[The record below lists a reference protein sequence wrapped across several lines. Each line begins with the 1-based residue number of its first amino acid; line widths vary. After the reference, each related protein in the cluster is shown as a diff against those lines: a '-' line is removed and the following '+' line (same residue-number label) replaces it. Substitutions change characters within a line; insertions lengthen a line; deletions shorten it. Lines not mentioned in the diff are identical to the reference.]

1 MIRKNTKIASIILCS
16 AFLQAN
22 QSPML
27 NQNIP
32 DNADFLRQDVS
43 NYGKTNVVNVE
54 QESLNLFNEEENK
67 KNNIQKPANQPQPQ
81 HNQKTDNAIDYNKAI
96 ITDYKREVIFN
107 FIVSR
112 ANNAKFNS
120 VKGDNSLEIKNIE
133 AITPKTETSEPKE
146 KLANIKGYCF
156 TETDINVGFQ
166 PMGAS
171 LKCNT
176 NYGTLTFFG
185 NYVPNNE
192 LYTLFVTG
200 LFVEKGDYKY
210 PIVSG
215 KILNKDKNSY
225 NVATYVNSNKIE
237 KAWLQAG
244 ANTAD
249 VVKAGANDYMKQLEQ
264 SRKTETGG
272 ATTVSSSGAISQEP
286 VVTNYEKPNLAEYV
300 IKGGVDVLATVTKEI
315 VQAVKEEKPF
325 AYKVVKDSQFYIDI
339 WVKTTPMESDTT
351 LDNEFDNKP
360 STDGSINTKNQN
372 LLDLKQ
378 TEQQTQPTT
387 IKQSDFLQKEIK

>member
-1 MIRKNTKIASIILCS
+1 MNMIRKNTNFLPIILCS
-16 AFLQAN
+16 TFLQAN
-22 QSPML
+22 PSPML

-32 DNADFLRQDVS
+32 ENADFLRQDVS
-43 NYGKTNVVNVE
+43 NFGKTNVNIVE
-54 QESLNLFNEEENK
+54 QESLNLFNEENKNQNTERIIQPQSQPQLNK
-67 KNNIQKPANQPQPQ
+67 KA
-81 HNQKTDNAIDYNKAI
+81 DNTDYNKFI
-96 ITDYKREVIFN
+96 INDYKREVMFN

-120 VKGDNSLEIKNIE
+120 IKGDKTLEIKDIE
-133 AITPKTETSEPKE
+133 AITPKTEASEPKE

-156 TETDINVGFQ
+156 TETDVNVGFQ
-166 PMGAS
+166 PMSAS

-176 NYGTLTFFG
+176 NYGIMTFFG

-192 LYTLFVTG
+192 LYTLFITG
-200 LFVEKGDYKY
+200 LFVEKGDFKY

-215 KILNKDKNSY
+215 KILNKNKNSY

-286 VVTNYEKPNLAEYV
+286 VITNYEKPNLTEYV
-300 IKGGVDVLATVTKEI
+300 IKGGVDVLTTVTKEI
-315 VQAVKEEKPF
+315 AQAFKEELPF

-339 WVKTTPMESDTT
+339 WVKVTPMESDTT
-351 LDNEFDNKP
+351 LDNQFDNKP
-360 STDGSINTKNQN
+360 TTDGSISIKNQS
-372 LLDLKQ
+372 LLELKKE
-378 TEQQTQPTT
+378 EQ
-387 IKQSDFLQKEIK
+387 KQIPLNQDSFILKGN

>member
-1 MIRKNTKIASIILCS
+1 MNMIRKNTKILPIVLCS

-22 QSPML
+22 QTPML

-32 DNADFLRQDVS
+32 NNADFLRQDVS
-43 NYGKTNVVNVE
+43 NFGKTNVVNVE
-54 QESLNLFNEEENK
+54 QEPLNLFNEEDNK
-67 KNNIQKPANQPQPQ
+67 KQNSNEMRQLQSQQNKISNNV
-81 HNQKTDNAIDYNKAI
+81 DYNKAI
-96 ITDYKREVIFN
+96 ITDYKREVMFN

-120 VKGDNSLEIKNIE
+120 IKGDKTLEIKDIE
-133 AITPKTETSEPKE
+133 AITPKTESSKPKE

-156 TETDINVGFQ
+156 TETDVNVGFQ

-176 NYGTLTFFG
+176 NYGTMTFFG

-192 LYTLFVTG
+192 LYTLFITG
-200 LFVEKGDYKY
+200 LFVEKGDFKY

-225 NVATYVNSNKIE
+225 NIATYVNSNKIE

-264 SRKTETGG
+264 SRKKETGG

-286 VVTNYEKPNLAEYV
+286 TITNYEKPNLTEYI
-300 IKGGVDVLATVTKEI
+300 IKGGVDVVTTVAKEI
-315 VQAVKEEKPF
+315 TQALKEELPF
-325 AYKVVKDSQFYIDI
+325 AYKVVKDTQFYIDI

-360 STDGSINTKNQN
+360 TTDGSINTKNQN
-372 LLDLKQ
+372 LLDLKKE
-378 TEQQTQPTT
+378 EQIQETL
-387 IKQSDFLQKEIK
+387 IKQGDFLQKEIR

>member
-1 MIRKNTKIASIILCS
+1 MIRKNTKILPIVLCS

-22 QSPML
+22 QTPML

-32 DNADFLRQDVS
+32 NNADFLRQDVS
-43 NYGKTNVVNVE
+43 NFGKTNVVNVE
-54 QESLNLFNEEENK
+54 QEPLNLFNEEDNK
-67 KNNIQKPANQPQPQ
+67 KQNSNEMRQLQSQQNKISNNV
-81 HNQKTDNAIDYNKAI
+81 DYNKAI
-96 ITDYKREVIFN
+96 ITDYKREVMFN

-120 VKGDNSLEIKNIE
+120 IKGDKTLEIKDIE
-133 AITPKTETSEPKE
+133 AITPKTESSKPKE

-156 TETDINVGFQ
+156 TETDVNVGFQ

-176 NYGTLTFFG
+176 NYGTMTFFG

-192 LYTLFVTG
+192 LYTLFITG
-200 LFVEKGDYKY
+200 LFVEKGDFKY

-225 NVATYVNSNKIE
+225 NIATYVNSNKIE

-264 SRKTETGG
+264 SRKKETGG

-286 VVTNYEKPNLAEYV
+286 TITNYEKPNLTEYI
-300 IKGGVDVLATVTKEI
+300 IKGGVDVVTTVAKEI
-315 VQAVKEEKPF
+315 TQALKEELPF
-325 AYKVVKDSQFYIDI
+325 AYKVVKDTQFYIDI

-360 STDGSINTKNQN
+360 TTDGSINTKNQN
-372 LLDLKQ
+372 LLDLKKE
-378 TEQQTQPTT
+378 EQIQETL
-387 IKQSDFLQKEIK
+387 IKQGDFLQKEIR

>member
-1 MIRKNTKIASIILCS
+1 MTKRNIKFLSILACS
-16 AFLQAN
+16 VLLQAKP
-22 QSPML
+22 SPML
-27 NQNIP
+27 TENIP
-32 DNADFLRQDVS
+32 ENADFLRQDVS

-54 QESLNLFNEEENK
+54 QEPLSLFDEVEVK
-67 KNNIQKPANQPQPQ
+67 KNNTPTTTMPTQASNNKN
-81 HNQKTDNAIDYNKAI
+81 TDTPDYNKAI

-112 ANNAKFNS
+112 ANNAKFNT
-120 VKGDNSLEIKNIE
+120 VKGEKTLEIKDIE
-133 AITPKTETSEPKE
+133 AISPKEETQQPKE

-166 PMGAS
+166 PMGAN

-192 LYTLFVTG
+192 LYTLFITG

-215 KILNKDKNSY
+215 KILNKSKNSY

-264 SRKTETGG
+264 SRKKETGG
-272 ATTVSSSGAISQEP
+272 ATTVSASGAISQEP
-286 VVTNYEKPNLAEYV
+286 VITNYEKPNLAEYV
-300 IKGGVDVLATVTKEI
+300 IKGGVDVITTVTKEI
-315 VQAVKEEKPF
+315 AQAIKEETPF
-325 AYKVVKDSQFYIDI
+325 AYKVVKDTQFYIDI
-339 WVKTTPMESDTT
+339 WVKTTPMESDIT
-351 LDNEFDNKP
+351 LDNEFENKP
-360 STDGSINTKNQN
+360 TTDGSINTKNQN
-372 LLDLKQ
+372 LLDIKKQ
-378 TEQQTQPTT
+378 EQTLPATVIQN
-387 IKQSDFLQKEIK
+387 DFLLKENK